1 MTDPDAPR
9 LVLIVNPQSGKGRG
23 AHAGAQAE
31 QLLRDAGVEVIV
43 LRGSTAAHARSLTE
57 QAVQQHPDG
66 VVVVGGDG
74 TVTGIADLLADTG
87 LPTTLVPAGTGDDLA
102 RALGI
107 PADDARAAASAALH
121 GRPRRIDLGTIESQ
135 GVRGSFLTVAA
146 LGFDARVSERTNA
159 LRHPRGRARYHLAL
173 LIELVRLRPTDFQ
186 VQIDDE
192 AGERRPGTL
201 LAVGSTSSYGGGMPI
216 CIGAEPDDGQLRVVH
231 VAPLGRLRL
240 IRLFPLLLRGAHL
253 ARREVT
259 VRQATRV
266 HVSAPDLIVYA
277 DGERVGT
284 GECTIGIRPGAVT
297 IMMPEGRADGI

>member
-1 MTDPDAPR
+1 M
-9 LVLIVNPQSGKGRG
+9 
-23 AHAGAQAE
+23 
-31 QLLRDAGVEVIV
+31 
-43 LRGSTAAHARSLTE
+43 
-57 QAVQQHPDG
+57 
-66 VVVVGGDG
+66 
-74 TVTGIADLLADTG
+74 
-87 LPTTLVPAGTGDDLA
+87 
-102 RALGI
+102 
-107 PADDARAAASAALH
+107 
-121 GRPRRIDLGTIESQ
+121 
-135 GVRGSFLTVAA
+135 
-146 LGFDARVSERTNA
+146 SERTNA

-192 AGERRPGTL
+192 VGERWPGTL